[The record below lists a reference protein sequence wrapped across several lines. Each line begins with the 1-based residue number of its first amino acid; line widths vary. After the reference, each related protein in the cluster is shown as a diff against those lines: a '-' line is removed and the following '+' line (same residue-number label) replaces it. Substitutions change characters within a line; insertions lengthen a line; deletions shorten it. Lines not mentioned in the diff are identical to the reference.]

1 MRCPHCLTWWAGG
14 LRPTHRAAKLPAERS
29 EVSRCRG
36 AAAATL
42 KARSARKHSGIP
54 LTLPWPQP
62 RGVTPGALPFPA
74 APRLTSLDTNSSLLQ
89 DQPSVLFTYWES
101 GGGSGSSLLLL
112 GKGWGSQTDAFTWS
126 LRCRCVGGKMCPP
139 QVPGQTLSPAQ
150 APDLQKKPCL
160 FCNFGGVWAG
170 VELGLSFQSALST
183 GKIHLTSQPTPV
195 TCLWRLNKWIDSHEL
210 PPHPQHAGSWS

>member
-1 MRCPHCLTWWAGG
+1 M
-14 LRPTHRAAKLPAERS
+14 
-29 EVSRCRG
+29 
-36 AAAATL
+36 AAA
-42 KARSARKHSGIP
+42 
-54 LTLPWPQP
+54 Q
-62 RGVTPGALPFPA
+62 
-74 APRLTSLDTNSSLLQ
+74 
-89 DQPSVLFTYWES
+89 
-101 GGGSGSSLLLL
+101 GGNSGSPAFPSCSQAHFLGHQLLFAPGPAKCFVYLL
-112 GKGWGSQTDAFTWS
+112 GKWWREWEFSPP
-126 LRCRCVGGKMCPP
+126 LRKRVGVSDRCIHLEFKVQVCGGGRCAPP